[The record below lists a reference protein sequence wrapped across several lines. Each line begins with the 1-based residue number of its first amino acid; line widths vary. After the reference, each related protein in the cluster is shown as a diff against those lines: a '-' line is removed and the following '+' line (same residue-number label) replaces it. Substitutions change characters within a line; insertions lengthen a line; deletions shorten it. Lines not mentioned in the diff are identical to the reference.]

1 MPQNLHIAIVAAEPT
16 QTINWTNQ
24 CESQGWQVSKLT
36 IDDLMDSPAQL
47 DFVIFDQLHALSAV
61 SRYLS
66 QQENCHAIYVGVTGT
81 DIGLPDRCSI
91 LLEADVETHLITH
104 LTTIA
109 NVAQFEA
116 QFFHSEGVEP
126 ITQLPRHSELLHSVQ
141 RYSGQACGLIVL
153 EIDHA
158 EHLYEN
164 LDPVSKTDLLGAIGL
179 HISNQLPDDAHP
191 GIFNAACFV
200 AWCPQLTG
208 AALAQASQRLLSACR
223 ENITIRG
230 GELHFTISCGY
241 ADTQALTA
249 PEQLWQAAWS
259 AKETSKQNGGDRN
272 TGPLATEKLSQ
283 LIPEALNR
291 NEFSLA
297 LQPQWDIR
305 GANITGAEVL
315 LRWQGLDVGNITPDQ
330 FIPLAERRGEINR
343 MGDWV
348 LKQICQNLWQWNGS
362 TNEKLVIGINVSPQQ
377 FNKGAIATLLEA
389 LINNNDIDPSQ
400 LELELSHENLL
411 HVVDQ
416 YRRTLFHL
424 RDLGV
429 RVAIDNLGVGVVDAK
444 KLLRCPADTLKIDRT
459 LLATIERE
467 DSVRTLVA
475 QICQVAERFDLRC
488 VAVGIE
494 TESQRT
500 LLENIGYSDAQGFL
514 FSAPVAL
521 NNFNA
526 YLADHTAVK
535 NPPKKYSAK

>member
-1 MPQNLHIAIVAAEPT
+1 MPKNLHITIIAAEMS
-16 QTINWTNQ
+16 QAINWTNL
-24 CESQGWQVSKLT
+24 CEAQGWQVTRVSIDELT
-36 IDDLMDSPAQL
+36 DHSSIV
-47 DFVIFDQLHALSAV
+47 DFIVFDQLHALHAV
-61 SRYLS
+61 SRYL
-66 QQENCHAIYVGVTGT
+66 QQHEKCNAIYLGVTGT
-81 DIGLPDRCSI
+81 DIGLPERCSV
-91 LLEADVETHLITH
+91 LLEADIDTHLINH
-104 LTTIA
+104 LTTLT

-116 QFFHSEGVEP
+116 QFFHSASVEP
-126 ITQLPRHSELLHSVQ
+126 ITQLPRHSELLQSVH
-141 RYSGQACGLIVL
+141 RFAGQACGLIVV

-179 HISNQLPDDAHP
+179 HISNQLPDDAYP

-208 AALAQASQRLLSACR
+208 EALEQTSHRLLAACR
-223 ENITIRG
+223 ENIHFRG
-230 GELHFTISCGY
+230 GELHFTISCGF
-241 ADTQALTA
+241 ADTQTLAA

-259 AKETSKQNGGDRN
+259 AKEMSKQNGGDRN
-272 TGPLATEKLSQ
+272 TGALASDKLSQ
-283 LIPEALNR
+283 LIPEALER
-291 NEFSLA
+291 DEFSLA
-297 LQPQWDIR
+297 LQPQWDIA

-348 LKQICQNLWQWNGS
+348 LKQTCQNVWQWNS
-362 TNEKLVIGINVSPQQ
+362 SAHDKLVIGINVSPQQ
-377 FNKGAIATLLEA
+377 FNKGAIATLLES
-389 LINNNDIDPSQ
+389 LIKDNDINPSQ
-400 LELELSHENLL
+400 LELELSHDNLL

-459 LLATIERE
+459 LLAAIEQE
-467 DSVRTLVA
+467 DNVRTLVA
-475 QICQVAERFDLRC
+475 QICQVADRFDLRC
-488 VAVGIE
+488 VAVGVE

-500 LLENIGYSDAQGFL
+500 LLENIGCSDAQGFL
-514 FSAPVAL
+514 FSAPVGL
-521 NNFNA
+521 KQFST
-526 YLADHTAVK
+526 YLADHTVD
-535 NPPKKYSAK
+535 KKPAKKFSSQ